1 MKFELTAIRAVALC
15 VGLTLSAA
23 SFAEKQ
29 ISRAIAKEM
38 TAAQK
43 ALQGNNWAEALKN
56 LDAAEAKGGTNAFDK
71 TKIYEFQAYAYTKQ
85 GNYKAALQANEKAAG
100 TGVYGP
106 EDLAR
111 TNRMIFRLAG
121 ATDNFPKTI
130 EFGKKI
136 VDSGGAT
143 LDDYAIMG
151 QTYFRMKD
159 CRSANT
165 YMDRAINASRKSGA
179 APKEQFFQIKL
190 QCAFDSGDT
199 PATMTA
205 LEDLV
210 RLTNKKEYWNQL
222 IRFQR
227 QDEKDDHNL
236 RMLYRIMLNTGA
248 MTDGQDYVEMAQL
261 LLDVALPGEAQSVL
275 EAAFAANLVTPDKK
289 ERTNRILTAAKGRA
303 DADRK
308 GLKQFEADVAKAKT
322 GEASV
327 KLGEVY
333 YGFGDYA
340 NAVAAITRGLAKGGV
355 KALDEANAYLGLANE
370 AAKNTA
376 EAKKAFNALKA
387 VPGIN
392 PKMAKLWDLYADK
405 RL

>member
-1 MKFELTAIRAVALC
+1 
-15 VGLTLSAA
+15 
-23 SFAEKQ
+23 
-29 ISRAIAKEM
+29 
-38 TAAQK
+38 
-43 ALQGNNWAEALKN
+43 
-56 LDAAEAKGGTNAFDK
+56 
-71 TKIYEFQAYAYTKQ
+71 
-85 GNYKAALQANEKAAG
+85 
-100 TGVYGP
+100 
-106 EDLAR
+106 
-111 TNRMIFRLAG
+111 
-121 ATDNFPKTI
+121 
-130 EFGKKI
+130 
-136 VDSGGAT
+136 
-143 LDDYAIMG
+143 
-151 QTYFRMKD
+151 
-159 CRSANT
+159 
-165 YMDRAINASRKSGA
+165 
-179 APKEQFFQIKL
+179 
-190 QCAFDSGDT
+190 
-199 PATMTA
+199 
-205 LEDLV
+205 
-210 RLTNKKEYWNQL
+210 
-222 IRFQR
+222 
-227 QDEKDDHNL
+227 
-236 RMLYRIMLNTGA
+236 

-289 ERTNRILTAAKGRA
+289 ERTNRILSAAKTRA

-333 YGFGDYA
+333 FGFGDYA

-355 KALDEANAYLGLANE
+355 KVLDEANAYLGLANE